1 MEIFKVYFCFGFEI
15 VYNVVC
21 VFVEKGEFVKVE
33 EFFMMVYC
41 IGQEVLIEEDVLEE
55 DIEDDF
61 VFIFVQFV
69 YV

>member
-1 MEIFKVYFCFGFEI
+1 MVVNDFKINIVVVYVVGGWVVEVLFFMEIFKVYFCFGFEI

-41 IGQEVLIEEDVLEE
+41 IG
-55 DIEDDF
+55 
-61 VFIFVQFV
+61 
-69 YV
+69 